1 MSFFEQPALS
11 AVITV
16 YSFALAVFCL
26 YGLARAI
33 GETLSKRAIA
43 AYAPC
48 ACILQTACALRR
60 RPASSQTASRA
71 F

>member
-43 AYAPC
+43 AYA
-48 ACILQTACALRR
+48 LLFLACAVCVHLADRK
-60 RPASSQTASRA
+60 SVV
-71 F
+71 